1 MNSAAPD
8 PTTPAVS
15 ASAPVPVPVPA
26 QPVAPA
32 LLAGALPANWQRG
45 FWCLMATQF
54 QGAFSDNVLKQ
65 LVIFLVMAQHLPKA
79 QLDSLVSDAGTFFA
93 IPFLLF
99 SMFGGWMADRFSKRH
114 VMMGVKMMEIAIMA
128 FATYALASRHLNL
141 QLVSICLMGVHSAF
155 FAASKYGSLPE
166 VVPPEKL
173 SWANGVIE
181 MLTFLAAILGT
192 LAAGWLAVGFADKP
206 SWPGVILLALAIIG
220 WITSRGITRVPAAS
234 PDKPLRINFLGDLWR
249 EFRWMRA
256 DRDLWRANLGNTA
269 FFFIAI
275 LIQMNLLLYAEQV
288 MKVNPLENSVLQVA
302 LAIGMAAGSLLA
314 GKLSGDHVEY
324 GLIPVGAF
332 LMATMG
338 FALGIEGVSR
348 TLFTVCLSLL
358 GIGGGLFIVP
368 LAAVL
373 QHRPPADRKGAVQ
386 GAASWLSWVGIS
398 AAALLQKELNIRLQ
412 WNPAQIFWFCSA
424 CAVVAGVYA
433 SLTRPGALPA
443 LLRRWRHGKVDTH
456 HG

>member
-1 MNSAAPD
+1 MNS
-8 PTTPAVS
+8 TPHPS
-15 ASAPVPVPVPA
+15 
-26 QPVAPA
+26 
-32 LLAGALPANWQRG
+32 NWQRG
-45 FWCLMATQF
+45 FWCLMGTQF

-79 QLDSLVSDAGTFFA
+79 RLDSLVSDAGTFFA
-93 IPFLLF
+93 VPFLLF

-114 VMMGVKMMEIAIMA
+114 VMIGVKTMEIGIMV
-128 FATYALASRHLNL
+128 FATFALASRNLNL
-141 QLVSICLMGVHSAF
+141 QLASICLMGVHSAF

-173 SWANGVIE
+173 SWANGIIE

-206 SWPGVILLALAIIG
+206 AWPGVILLTLAIIG
-220 WITSRGITRVPAAS
+220 WIMSRGITRIPAAS
-234 PDKPLRINFLGDLWR
+234 PEKPLRINFLGDLWR
-249 EFRWMRA
+249 EFKWMKT
-256 DRDLWRANLGNTA
+256 DRDLWRANLGNTG

-288 MKVNPLENSVLQVA
+288 LHVDPLGNSALQVA
-302 LAIGMAAGSLLA
+302 LAVGMAAGSILA

-324 GLIPVGAF
+324 GLIPLGAF
-332 LMATMG
+332 LMAAMG
-338 FALGIEGVSR
+338 YVLGIEGVSKL
-348 TLFTVCLSLL
+348 TFTICLAFL

-412 WNPAQIFWFCSA
+412 WTPGQIFWFCAA
-424 CAVVAGVYA
+424 CAVVAGVYVTM
-433 SLTRPGALPA
+433 SRPNALPA
-443 LLRRWRHGKVDTH
+443 LLKRWMHGKVDIG

>member
-1 MNSAAPD
+1 MNS
-8 PTTPAVS
+8 PT
-15 ASAPVPVPVPA
+15 
-26 QPVAPA
+26 
-32 LLAGALPANWQRG
+32 LPSNWKRG
-45 FWCLMATQF
+45 FWCLMGTQF

-79 QLDSLVSDAGTFFA
+79 QLDALVSDAGTYFA
-93 IPFLLF
+93 VPFLLF
-99 SMFGGWMADRFSKRH
+99 SMLGGWMADRFSKRH
-114 VMMGVKMMEIAIMA
+114 VMIGVKTMEIAIMV
-128 FATYALASRHLNL
+128 FATIALSSRNLNF
-141 QLVSICLMGVHSAF
+141 QLASICLMGVHSAF

-206 SWPGVILLALAIIG
+206 AWPGIILLVLAIIG
-220 WITSRGITRVPAAS
+220 WAMSRGITRIPAAS
-234 PDKPLRINFLGDLWR
+234 PDKPLRLNFLGDLWR
-249 EFRWMRA
+249 EFRWMRT
-256 DRDLWRANLGNTA
+256 DRDLWRANLGNTG
-269 FFFIAI
+269 FFFIAF

-288 MKVNPLENSVLQVA
+288 MHVDPLGNSALQVA
-302 LAIGMAAGSLLA
+302 LAVGMAAGSLLA

-324 GLIPVGAF
+324 GLIPLGAF
-332 LMATMG
+332 LMAVMG
-338 FALGIEGVSR
+338 FALGLEGISKTVF
-348 TLFTVCLSLL
+348 TLCLALL

-398 AAALLQKELNIRLQ
+398 AAALLQKELNVRLQ
-412 WNPAQIFWFCSA
+412 WTPGQIFWFCAS
-424 CAVVAGVYA
+424 CAVVAGIYVTL
-433 SLTRPGALPA
+433 SRPAALPTM
-443 LLRRWRHGKVDTH
+443 LKRWTRGHLE
-456 HG
+456 

>member
-1 MNSAAPD
+1 M
-8 PTTPAVS
+8 
-15 ASAPVPVPVPA
+15 
-26 QPVAPA
+26 
-32 LLAGALPANWQRG
+32 G
-45 FWCLMATQF
+45 TQF

-65 LVIFLVMAQHLPKA
+65 LVIFLVMAQHMKKE
-79 QLDSLVSDAGTFFA
+79 QLDALVSDAGTFFA

-114 VMMGVKMMEIAIMA
+114 VMIGVKTMEIGIMI
-128 FATYALASRHLNL
+128 FATIALSSRHLNL
-141 QLVSICLMGVHSAF
+141 QLASICLMGVHSAF

-173 SWANGVIE
+173 SWANGIIE

-206 SWPGVILLALAIIG
+206 AWPGIILLALAILG
-220 WITSRGITRVPAAS
+220 WIMSRGITRIPAAS
-234 PDKPLRINFLGDLWR
+234 PDKPLRLNFLGDLWR
-249 EFRWMRA
+249 EFKWMRT
-256 DRDLWRANLGNTA
+256 DRDLWRANLGNTG

-288 MKVNPLENSVLQVA
+288 MHVDPLGNSALQVA
-302 LAIGMAAGSLLA
+302 LAIGMAAGSILA

-324 GLIPVGAF
+324 GLIPLGAF
-332 LMATMG
+332 LMAAMG
-338 FALGIEGVSR
+338 FVLGMEGVSKLAF
-348 TLFTVCLSLL
+348 TLCLAFL

-386 GAASWLSWVGIS
+386 GAASWLSWVGIC

-412 WNPAQIFWFCSA
+412 WTPGEIFWFCAA
-424 CAVVAGVYA
+424 CAVIAGIYVTL
-433 SLTRPGALPA
+433 SRPGALVTM
-443 LLRRWRHGKVDTH
+443 LKRWRHG
-456 HG
+456 

>member
-1 MNSAAPD
+1 MN
-8 PTTPAVS
+8 
-15 ASAPVPVPVPA
+15 ASS
-26 QPVAPA
+26 
-32 LLAGALPANWQRG
+32 LPQNWKRG
-45 FWCLMATQF
+45 FWCLMGTQF

-65 LVIFLVMAQHLPKA
+65 LVIFLVMAQHLPKE
-79 QLDSLVSDAGTFFA
+79 QLDHLVSDAGTFFA
-93 IPFLLF
+93 VPFLLF

-114 VMMGVKMMEIAIMA
+114 VMIGVKTMEIAIMI
-128 FATYALASRHLNL
+128 FATLALSSRNLNL
-141 QLVSICLMGVHSAF
+141 QLASICLMGVHSAF

-206 SWPGVILLALAIIG
+206 AWPGIILLALAVIG
-220 WITSRGITRVPAAS
+220 WIMSRGITRIPAAS
-234 PDKPLRINFLGDLWR
+234 PEKPLRLNFLGDLWR
-249 EFRWMRA
+249 EFKWMRT
-256 DRDLWRANLGNTA
+256 DRDLWRANLGNTG

-288 MKVNPLENSVLQVA
+288 MHVDPLGNSALQVA
-302 LAIGMAAGSLLA
+302 LAIGMAAGSILA

-324 GLIPVGAF
+324 GLIPLGAF
-332 LMATMG
+332 LMAAMG
-338 FALGIEGVSR
+338 FALGLEGISK
-348 TLFTVCLSLL
+348 TWFTVCLAFL
-358 GIGGGLFIVP
+358 GIGGGMFIVP

-398 AAALLQKELNIRLQ
+398 AAALLQKELNIRLH
-412 WNPAQIFWFCSA
+412 WTPGQIFWFCAA
-424 CAVVAGVYA
+424 CAVVAGVYVTM
-433 SLTRPGALPA
+433 SRPGALPA
-443 LLRRWRHGKVDTH
+443 LLKRWMRGRLDTGHG
-456 HG
+456 